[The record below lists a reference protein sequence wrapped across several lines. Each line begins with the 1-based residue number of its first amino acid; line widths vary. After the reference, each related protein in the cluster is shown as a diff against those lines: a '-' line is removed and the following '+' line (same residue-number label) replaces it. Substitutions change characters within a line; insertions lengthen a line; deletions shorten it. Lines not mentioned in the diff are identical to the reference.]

1 MDTTKT
7 SAPPAPEAD
16 SAEPQTPAR
25 AEKADGSKPAAT
37 KADTTKAEADVN
49 TAATEAA
56 TEAAAEAPAGLTGE
70 AADLSGAD
78 DLDDLDDLDGLDE
91 PEQQVGG
98 VGAAASA
105 IVAAG
110 LGLVALS
117 GTWVSRV
124 IAERQTLIGQIESV
138 NATTTEAKI
147 SALYGDA
154 WHLTALVNGVVSTLA
169 LLLAVFVL
177 ARPAFGTPGRVLPV
191 WIRSVAWAAVALGAI
206 GVLLFG
212 LMYFDLL
219 LAMPK
224 AAA

>member
-7 SAPPAPEAD
+7 SAPLTPETAD
-16 SAEPQTPAR
+16 SAEPQTPAH
-25 AEKADGSKPAAT
+25 ADQADGSTPAGT
-37 KADTTKAEADVN
+37 KADTIKAEADVS
-49 TAATEAA
+49 TADT
-56 TEAAAEAPAGLTGE
+56 EAPADLTGE
-70 AADLSGAD
+70 AD
-78 DLDDLDDLDGLDE
+78 DLDDLDGPDDLYELDE
-91 PEQQVGG
+91 PQDQIVGG

-110 LGLVALS
+110 LGLLALS

-147 SALYGDA
+147 DALYGDA

-177 ARPAFGTPGRVLPV
+177 ARPAFGAPGRVLPV
-191 WIRSVAWAAVALGAI
+191 WIRSVAWAAVALGAL

-212 LMYFDLL
+212 FMYFDLL
-219 LAMPK
+219 LPLPK
-224 AAA
+224 AAG

>member
-7 SAPPAPEAD
+7 SAPLTPEAD
-16 SAEPQTPAR
+16 PAEPQTPAQADR
-25 AEKADGSKPAAT
+25 ADGSTPAAT
-37 KADTTKAEADVN
+37 KADTTKAETDVS
-49 TAATEAA
+49 TSDT
-56 TEAAAEAPAGLTGE
+56 EAPADAAAPLTGE
-70 AADLSGAD
+70 AD

-91 PEQQVGG
+91 PQERIVGG

-147 SALYGDA
+147 DALYGDA

-177 ARPAFGTPGRVLPV
+177 ARPAFGAPDRVLPV
-191 WIRSVAWAAVALGAI
+191 WIRSVAWAAVALGAL

-212 LMYFDLL
+212 SMYFDLL
-219 LAMPK
+219 LPLPK
-224 AAA
+224 AAG

>member
-7 SAPPAPEAD
+7 SAPLTPEAD
-16 SAEPQTPAR
+16 PAEPKTPAQADR
-25 AEKADGSKPAAT
+25 ADGSTPAAT
-37 KADTTKAEADVN
+37 KADTTKAESDVN
-49 TAATEAA
+49 TSDTEAP
-56 TEAAAEAPAGLTGE
+56 AEAPAGPTGE
-70 AADLSGAD
+70 ADELDAPDGFD
-78 DLDDLDDLDGLDE
+78 DQDGLDE
-91 PEQQVGG
+91 PRERIVGG

-147 SALYGDA
+147 DALYGNA

-177 ARPAFGTPGRVLPV
+177 ARPAFGVPDRVLPV
-191 WIRSVAWAAVALGAI
+191 WIRSVAWAAVALGAL

-212 LMYFDLL
+212 SMYFDLL
-219 LAMPK
+219 LPMPK
-224 AAA
+224 AAG

>member
-7 SAPPAPEAD
+7 SAPLTPEAD
-16 SAEPQTPAR
+16 PAEPKTPAQADR
-25 AEKADGSKPAAT
+25 ADGSTPAAT
-37 KADTTKAEADVN
+37 KADTTKAETDVS
-49 TAATEAA
+49 TSDTEA
-56 TEAAAEAPAGLTGE
+56 PTGE
-70 AADLSGAD
+70 AAGPTDGAD
-78 DLDDLDDLDGLDE
+78 DPDDLDGLEE
-91 PEQQVGG
+91 PKERIVGS

-138 NATTTEAKI
+138 NATSTEAKI
-147 SALYGDA
+147 DALYGNA

-177 ARPAFGTPGRVLPV
+177 ARPAFGVPDRVLPV
-191 WIRSVAWAAVALGAI
+191 WIRSVAWAAVALGALGI
-206 GVLLFG
+206 LLFG
-212 LMYFDLL
+212 SMYFDLL
-219 LAMPK
+219 LPMPK
-224 AAA
+224 AAG

>member
-7 SAPPAPEAD
+7 SAPLTPETAD
-16 SAEPQTPAR
+16 SAEPQTPAHADR
-25 AEKADGSKPAAT
+25 ADGSTPAGT
-37 KADTTKAEADVN
+37 KADTTKAEADVS
-49 TAATEAA
+49 TADT
-56 TEAAAEAPAGLTGE
+56 EAPADLTGE
-70 AADLSGAD
+70 A
-78 DLDDLDDLDGLDE
+78 DDLDGPDDLDELDE
-91 PEQQVGG
+91 PQDQIVGG

-110 LGLVALS
+110 LGLLALS

-147 SALYGDA
+147 DALYGDA

-177 ARPAFGTPGRVLPV
+177 ARPAFGAPGRVLPV
-191 WIRSVAWAAVALGAI
+191 WIRSVAWAAVALGAL

-212 LMYFDLL
+212 FMYFDLL
-219 LAMPK
+219 LPLPK
-224 AAA
+224 AAG